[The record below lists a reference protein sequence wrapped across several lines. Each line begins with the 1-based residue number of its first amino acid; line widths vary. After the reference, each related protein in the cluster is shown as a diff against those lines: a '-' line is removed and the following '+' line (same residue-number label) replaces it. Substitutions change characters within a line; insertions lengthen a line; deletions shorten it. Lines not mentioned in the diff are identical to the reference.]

1 MMLDII
7 KPDITLSFDVI
18 VSGKWI
24 GVVCGVP
31 CAQSGS
37 RRGVTV
43 LSCLSDSTN
52 GILARKYKVNTS
64 NRRLNGIRFEG
75 NFHSHE

>member
-24 GVVCGVP
+24 GVVRGVP

-43 LSCLSDSTN
+43 LSCFSHATN
-52 GILARKYKVNTS
+52 WVLERKYKMSTS
-64 NRRLNGIRFEG
+64 NHRFNGIRFEG